1 MFKITGILIVIIITS
16 GAGWFIYNDIN
27 KGNSSEND
35 VDDNLIAASVD
46 NIPQDIKDIVIE
58 NNIIKINLA
67 VPNLSKQIIFYNND
81 LPEDA
86 KILLREKITKLRNNL
101 KENNDLFLDW
111 LSLGVNYKI
120 AGDYESA
127 RDAWEYAS
135 VIRPSSSVSFSNLG
149 DLYHYYLKDFPKAE
163 KNFLQA
169 IENDKQKTD
178 VYIALHELYK
188 YSYKQNTTLVTD
200 VLFEGLKEEP
210 KNTNLLII
218 LAAYF
223 KEIEDIANAKKY
235 YTQARD
241 EAQKL
246 ENTQLIELLNKE
258 IKEISKP

>member
-1 MFKITGILIVIIITS
+1 MIAS

-35 VDDNLIAASVD
+35 VDDNLIATSVD
-46 NIPQDIKDIVIE
+46 NMPQDIKDTVIE
-58 NNIIKINLA
+58 NDIIKINLA

-101 KENNDLFLDW
+101 KENNDLFSDW

-127 RDAWEYAS
+127 RDAWEYVS

-210 KNTNLLII
+210 KNTDLLIT

-246 ENTQLIELLNKE
+246 ENTQLTELLNEE

>member
-86 KILLREKITKLRNNL
+86 KILLREKITKLINNL
-101 KENNDLFLDW
+101 KENNDLFSDW
-111 LSLGVNYKI
+111 LSIGVNYKI

-127 RDAWEYAS
+127 RDAWEYVSA
-135 VIRPSSSVSFSNLG
+135 IRPSSSVSFSNLG

-178 VYIALHELYK
+178 VYIPLHELYK

-210 KNTNLLII
+210 RNINLLIT

-223 KEIEDIANAKKY
+223 KEIEDIVNAKKY

-246 ENTQLIELLNKE
+246 KNTQLTELLNKE
-258 IKEISKP
+258 IKEVSKP

>member
-58 NNIIKINLA
+58 N
-67 VPNLSKQIIFYNND
+67 
-81 LPEDA
+81 
-86 KILLREKITKLRNNL
+86 
-101 KENNDLFLDW
+101 
-111 LSLGVNYKI
+111 
-120 AGDYESA
+120 
-127 RDAWEYAS
+127 
-135 VIRPSSSVSFSNLG
+135 
-149 DLYHYYLKDFPKAE
+149 
-163 KNFLQA
+163 
-169 IENDKQKTD
+169 DKQKTD
-178 VYIALHELYK
+178 VYIPLHELYK

-210 KNTNLLII
+210 RNINLLIT

-223 KEIEDIANAKKY
+223 KEIEDIVNAKKY

-246 ENTQLIELLNKE
+246 KNTQLTELLNKE
-258 IKEISKP
+258 I